1 MNTKLAFDPAAD
13 GALPFEDS
21 TSEHLTSGEFADWSG
36 GEKLRESCVAL
47 RSSLSHLLV
56 GNVNTAKVNDD
67 LSAALR
73 QGRRNTPLGG
83 IAVDGVV
90 GAQVGNLLE
99 YVEMYCLASLR
110 GVFRVRAI
118 DGQQGTLWFEG
129 GQLVHANVDG
139 QTGEDAALKILSWG
153 TGTLMPSTAPFPIHA
168 SIETPWQ
175 SLVLKAEAW
184 I

>member
-1 MNTKLAFDPAAD
+1 MNTKLAYDPSAE
-13 GALPFEDS
+13 GEI
-21 TSEHLTSGEFADWSG
+21 TSEHLASGELSEWSG
-36 GEKLRESCVAL
+36 GEKLLESCAAL

-56 GNVNTAKVNDD
+56 GNANTAQVDAD

-73 QGRRNTPLGG
+73 QGRSNTPVGG
-83 IAVDGVV
+83 IAMSGVV

-99 YVEMYCLASLR
+99 YVEMYCLASTR

-139 QTGEDAALKILSWG
+139 ETGEDAALKILSWG
-153 TGTLMPSTAPFPIHA
+153 TGTLMPSGAPFPIHA

-175 SLVLKAEAW
+175 SLVLQAEAW

>member
-1 MNTKLAFDPAAD
+1 MNTKVAFDPAAD
-13 GALPFEDS
+13 GEI
-21 TSEHLTSGEFADWSG
+21 TSEHLTSGELAEWSG
-36 GEKLRESCVAL
+36 SDKLRESCVAL

-56 GNVNTAKVNDD
+56 GNANTAKANDE

-73 QGRRNTPLGG
+73 QGRSKTPVGG
-83 IAVDGVV
+83 FAVDSVV

-118 DGQQGTLWFEG
+118 NGQQGTLWFEA

-139 QTGEDAALKILSWG
+139 EVGEDAALKILAWG
-153 TGTLMPSTAPFPIHA
+153 TGTLTPSSAPFPVHP

-175 SLVLKAEAW
+175 SLVLRAEAW